1 MAEAFS
7 YFTYNNNL
15 ERSFLSSLSQILQEN
30 NDEQQVEL
38 VEDSSQLELVKDDVE
53 GPTGEDHLSF
63 LQNQDEKEND
73 HESLASS
80 TGSESGASAKSGSSS
95 ASRTSVKS
103 GSSSASR
110 KSSKSKESSDD
121 ENTDFYVQLL
131 STKFQQPA
139 KKKNKSAKVV
149 PLPTPS
155 TRGKR
160 VQFTPTSTHGDHKSG
175 VKESKEVTS
184 SDEEDDDV
192 KEVDISARGRVEG
205 ESSDNE
211 NELEALVKQLVL
223 LENEAS
229 KAQQFLTFI
238 QQHSCFDKQDQKSVL
253 QFMELIE
260 QEKNSLVLVLSNFSP
275 HVQPLI
281 TMMTIA
287 ERRLTLLDSTQFIT
301 AGSTLHETFLEKQR
315 MLQDVIEQAAAH
327 VYGKRY

>member
-30 NDEQQVEL
+30 NNEQQIEL
-38 VEDSSQLELVKDDVE
+38 VEDSSQVELVKDNVDE
-53 GPTGEDHLSF
+53 PTEEDHLSF

-139 KKKNKSAKVV
+139 KKKKKSAKVV

-160 VQFTPTSTHGDHKSG
+160 VQFTPTSTG
-175 VKESKEVTS
+175 VKESKTS

-327 VYGKRY
+327 VYGQRPH

>member
-30 NDEQQVEL
+30 KDEQQVEL
-38 VEDSSQLELVKDDVE
+38 VEDSSQLELVKDDVDE
-53 GPTGEDHLSF
+53 PTEEDHLYF

-73 HESLASS
+73 HESVASS

-160 VQFTPTSTHGDHKSG
+160 VQFTPTHGDHKSG

-184 SDEEDDDV
+184 SGEEDDDV

-238 QQHSCFDKQDQKSVL
+238 QQHSCFDKQDHKSVL

-260 QEKNSLVLVLSNFSP
+260 QEKSSLVLVLSNFSP

-301 AGSTLHETFLEKQR
+301 AGSTLHETFLGKQR

-327 VYGKRY
+327 VYGQRPH